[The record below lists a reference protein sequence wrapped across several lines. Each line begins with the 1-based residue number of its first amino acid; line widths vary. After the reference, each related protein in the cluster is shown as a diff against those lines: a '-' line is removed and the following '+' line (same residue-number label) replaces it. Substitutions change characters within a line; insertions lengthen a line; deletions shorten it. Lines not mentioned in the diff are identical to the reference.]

1 MNLVEEYYMLVSEV
15 VSNKESVHDNKTA
28 EEHNNKV
35 NRMCAIAMI
44 IEQAA
49 PELKSDFFKLISNEN
64 SEIRLWVAHHIL
76 EYMNYDRYFRKCAL
90 REIRHKARMD
100 HTVYGFGERV
110 WLKDWYKTHPQ
121 DRWI

>member
-90 REIRHKARMD
+90 REILLRLTRIP
-100 HTVYGFGERV
+100 
-110 WLKDWYKTHPQ
+110 LKMFVQMSIIPPRIQ
-121 DRWI
+121 PGRSL